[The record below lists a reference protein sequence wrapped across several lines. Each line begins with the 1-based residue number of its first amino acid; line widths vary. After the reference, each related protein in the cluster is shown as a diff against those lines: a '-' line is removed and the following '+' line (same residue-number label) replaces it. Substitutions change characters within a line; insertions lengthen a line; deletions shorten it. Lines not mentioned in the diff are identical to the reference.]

1 VGIDAISFRDVG
13 RLAGLTHGALYA
25 RFEDVEELLVDLWN
39 EVLCHRAIAL
49 FESTLEA
56 AARPTAASVAQAFDF
71 IRLSSPADIAMVEV
85 LLTSRRFDIL
95 HEEVETFIRDY
106 LESNTTEVTGG
117 IQSRALTFFSLIMM
131 EILVNAQ
138 IGLEGDNLNYLESV
152 VIETLQVP
160 PGDVRKVTLH
170 EPTDRRIALPENDL
184 RSQLAYYTFGAVGRS
199 GYTRATISRISR
211 RANCSPGV
219 IYKMYPSKEDL
230 VIAAIRRIMAAPW
243 ISMKSLAE
251 ILDEGTLTQL
261 LYSSASVENSVRKNF
276 TLEIAMAS
284 AHHEKIRA
292 SVKSQLEGLET
303 LVPLLINLGDRQRD
317 QLRYVIR
324 SIVFLTLGVSFLST
338 VTKATDQI
346 DFNQFAEPFR
356 RALLNRISS
365 AWGDIKS
372 QLQHLVLSTDSV

>member
-1 VGIDAISFRDVG
+1 MAQRRSTRALNNDAAIRGATVELILSVGIDAISFRDVG

-160 PGDVRKVTLH
+160 PGDTSGG
-170 EPTDRRIALPENDL
+170 RR
-184 RSQLAYYTFGAVGRS
+184 S
-199 GYTRATISRISR
+199 
-211 RANCSPGV
+211 
-219 IYKMYPSKEDL
+219 
-230 VIAAIRRIMAAPW
+230 
-243 ISMKSLAE
+243 
-251 ILDEGTLTQL
+251 
-261 LYSSASVENSVRKNF
+261 
-276 TLEIAMAS
+276 
-284 AHHEKIRA
+284 
-292 SVKSQLEGLET
+292 
-303 LVPLLINLGDRQRD
+303 
-317 QLRYVIR
+317 
-324 SIVFLTLGVSFLST
+324 
-338 VTKATDQI
+338 
-346 DFNQFAEPFR
+346 
-356 RALLNRISS
+356 
-365 AWGDIKS
+365 
-372 QLQHLVLSTDSV
+372 